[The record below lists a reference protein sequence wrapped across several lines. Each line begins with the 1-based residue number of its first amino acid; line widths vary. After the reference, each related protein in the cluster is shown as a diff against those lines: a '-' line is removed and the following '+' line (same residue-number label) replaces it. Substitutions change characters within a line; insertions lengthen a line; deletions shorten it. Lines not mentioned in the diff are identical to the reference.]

1 MPPRSA
7 RPDTLA
13 ADALGDPAHVE
24 LHGSRIAYRQLGH
37 GPVLVLVHGVSG
49 AMRTWDG
56 VAPGLARAHTVITPD
71 LPGHGLSSKSRGDYS
86 LGAFASVVRDLLRE
100 LGHRR
105 ATIVGHSLGGG
116 IAMQF
121 AYQFPERC
129 ERLVLVDSGGLGDEV
144 APILRAATLP
154 GAELVIP
161 VIADRRLVAIGR
173 TVGHVASA
181 LGWTSGRDPDEVAR
195 AVSSLS
201 DPDARRAFLLT
212 LRSVV
217 DHRGQ
222 RVSARDRLHLTALM
236 PSLVI
241 WGGRDRV
248 IPVEHGRRAHE
259 AMPGS
264 RLEVF
269 DDAGHFPHV
278 SDPARFV
285 EVVSDFIATTVAP
298 ESFV

>member
-1 MPPRSA
+1 MPTGSA
-7 RPDTLA
+7 PPETLA
-13 ADALGDPAHVE
+13 LGEPTYLE
-24 LHGSRIAYRQLGH
+24 LHGSRIAYRQLGS
-37 GPVLVLVHGVSG
+37 GPVLVLLHGVTG
-49 AMRTWDG
+49 AMGTWDG
-56 VAPGLARAHTVITPD
+56 VAPGLALRHTVITPD

-86 LGAFASVVRDLLRE
+86 LGAFASVVRDLLDG

-105 ATIVGHSLGGG
+105 ATILGHSLGGG

-154 GAELVIP
+154 GAEFVIP
-161 VIADRRLVAIGR
+161 VIADRRLVAAGR
-173 TVGHVASA
+173 WVAHLASA
-181 LGWTSGRDPDEVAR
+181 LGWTSARDPDEVAR
-195 AVSSLS
+195 AVGSLS
-201 DPDARRAFLLT
+201 DAEARRAFLLT

-222 RVSARDRLHLTALM
+222 RVSARDRLYLTALM

-248 IPVEHGRRAHE
+248 IPVAHGRRAHE
-259 AMPGS
+259 EMPGS
-264 RLEVF
+264 RLEIF
-269 DDAGHFPHV
+269 DDAGHFPHLT
-278 SDPARFV
+278 DPARFV
-285 EVVSDFIATTVAP
+285 DVVSDFIATTAAAD
-298 ESFV
+298 SFM

>member
-1 MPPRSA
+1 MPTRSA
-7 RPDTLA
+7 LA
-13 ADALGDPAHVE
+13 AEELGEPAYLE
-24 LHGSRIAYRQLGH
+24 LPGSRIAYREVGR
-37 GPVLVLVHGVSG
+37 GPALVLLHGVSG
-49 AMRTWDG
+49 AMQTWDG
-56 VAPGLARAHTVITPD
+56 VAPGLGLTHTVITPD
-71 LPGHGLSSKSRGDYS
+71 LPGHGLSSKPRGDYS
-86 LGAFASVVRDLLRE
+86 LGAFASVVRDLLHA
-100 LGHRR
+100 LGHDR
-105 ATIVGHSLGGG
+105 ATVVGHSLGGG

-129 ERLVLVDSGGLGDEV
+129 DRLVLVDSGGLGDEV

-154 GAELVIP
+154 GAEFVIP
-161 VIADRRLVAIGR
+161 VIADRRVVAVGR
-173 TVGHVASA
+173 WLGQFATA

-201 DPDARRAFLLT
+201 DAEARRAFLLT

-222 RVSARDRLHLTALM
+222 RVSARDRLHLTAQV

-248 IPVEHGRRAHE
+248 IPVAHGRRAHE
-259 AMPGS
+259 EMPGS

-269 DDAGHFPHV
+269 DDAGHFPHLT
-278 SDPARFV
+278 DPARFV
-285 EVVSDFIATTVAP
+285 EVVSDFIATTAVG
-298 ESFV
+298 

>member
-1 MPPRSA
+1 MPTRSA
-7 RPDTLA
+7 LA
-13 ADALGDPAHVE
+13 AGELRAPDYRE
-24 LHGSRIAYRQLGH
+24 LHGSRIAYREVGR

-49 AMRTWDG
+49 AMHTWDG
-56 VAPGLARAHTVITPD
+56 VAPGLARRHTVITPD
-71 LPGHGLSSKSRGDYS
+71 LPGHGLSSKPRGDYS
-86 LGAFASVVRDLLRE
+86 LGAFASVVRDLLNA
-100 LGHRR
+100 LGHRG
-105 ATIVGHSLGGG
+105 ATVVGHSLGGG

-121 AYQFPERC
+121 AYQYPERC

-161 VIADRRLVAIGR
+161 LIADRRAVAVGR
-173 TVGHVASA
+173 WLGQFATA

-201 DPDARRAFLLT
+201 DAEARRAFLLT

-248 IPVEHGRRAHE
+248 IPVAHGRRAHE
-259 AMPGS
+259 EMPGS

-269 DDAGHFPHV
+269 DDAGHFPHL

-285 EVVSDFIATTVAP
+285 DVVSDFIASTPAAN
-298 ESFV
+298 SFVGH